1 MKSKSKNKKQVGAC
15 QKQGMQG
22 SKKCEGVEA
31 WVCLAC
37 WRNHRVSDGAEVKL
51 DG

>member
-22 SKKCEGVEA
+22 SKKCEGGQKVETSSYNIKKSCGCNA
-31 WVCLAC
+31 Q
-37 WRNHRVSDGAEVKL
+37 HKD
-51 DG
+51 